1 MFLEN
6 LTKLEK
12 NLWNSHVEFMGVDH
26 DMAEMYAED
35 RNDVI
40 EVKDR
45 FNRGHMGSLRTFIDR
60 RQAIK
65 WVGDPTSQTAAS
77 DAYSVQIASYE
88 QRPHRSGQYLLYMLR
103 VEKDGKIWMVGLI
116 SEEIRR

>member
-6 LTKLEK
+6 LYKLEK
-12 NLWNSHVEFMGVDH
+12 SLWNSHVEFMGVDN

-45 FNRGHMGSLRTFIDR
+45 FNRGHMGSLKTFIDR
-60 RQAIK
+60 MDTHPREGVVMALAADLGED
-65 WVGDPTSQTAAS
+65 WVEENLGW
-77 DAYSVQIASYE
+77 SV
-88 QRPHRSGQYLLYMLR
+88 R
-103 VEKDGKIWMVGLI
+103 
-116 SEEIRR
+116 

>member
-26 DMAEMYAED
+26 DMAEMYAQD

-40 EVKDR
+40 EVKELYR
-45 FNRGHMGSLRTFIDR
+45 RGIMPTLRTFIDR
-60 RQAIK
+60 MDTHPREGVVMAFAADLGED
-65 WVGDPTSQTAAS
+65 WVLENLG
-77 DAYSVQIASYE
+77 YE
-88 QRPHRSGQYLLYMLR
+88 VR
-103 VEKDGKIWMVGLI
+103 
-116 SEEIRR
+116 

>member
-6 LTKLEK
+6 LTKLENDLWK
-12 NLWNSHVEFMGVDH
+12 NHVEFVGVDH

-45 FNRGHMGSLRTFIDR
+45 FNRGHMGSLRTFIERMDTCIR
-60 RQAIK
+60 EGVVMALAADLGSD
-65 WVGDPTSQTAAS
+65 WVAKNLGWE
-77 DAYSVQIASYE
+77 V
-88 QRPHRSGQYLLYMLR
+88 R
-103 VEKDGKIWMVGLI
+103 
-116 SEEIRR
+116 

>member
-12 NLWNSHVEFMGVDH
+12 NLWKSHVEFVGVDH

-40 EVKDR
+40 EVKER
-45 FNRGHMGSLRTFIDR
+45 SKMTSLM
-60 RQAIK
+60 K
-65 WVGDPTSQTAAS
+65 
-77 DAYSVQIASYE
+77 
-88 QRPHRSGQYLLYMLR
+88 YLLVS
-103 VEKDGKIWMVGLI
+103 VELNVLVNYSKVLKKMVA
-116 SEEIRR
+116 

>member
-12 NLWNSHVEFMGVDH
+12 DLWNSHVEFMGVDH

-40 EVKDR
+40 EVKER
-45 FNRGHMGSLRTFIDR
+45 FNRGHMGSLRTFIERMDTHPR
-60 RQAIK
+60 EGVVLALAADLGSD
-65 WVGDPTSQTAAS
+65 WVAKNLGWE
-77 DAYSVQIASYE
+77 V
-88 QRPHRSGQYLLYMLR
+88 
-103 VEKDGKIWMVGLI
+103 
-116 SEEIRR
+116 

>member
-12 NLWNSHVEFMGVDH
+12 NLWKSHVEFVGVDH

-40 EVKDR
+40 KVKDLYR
-45 FNRGHMGSLRTFIDR
+45 IGIMPTLREFIDR
-60 RQAIK
+60 MDTHPREGVVLAFAADLGED
-65 WVGDPTSQTAAS
+65 WVLKNLG
-77 DAYSVQIASYE
+77 YE
-88 QRPHRSGQYLLYMLR
+88 VR
-103 VEKDGKIWMVGLI
+103 
-116 SEEIRR
+116 

>member
-12 NLWNSHVEFMGVDH
+12 GLWNLHVEMMGVDN
-26 DMAEMYAED
+26 DMAEMYAAD

-45 FNRGHMGSLRTFIDR
+45 FNRGHMGSLKTFIDR
-60 RQAIK
+60 MDTHPREGVVVALAADLGED
-65 WVGDPTSQTAAS
+65 WVEENLGW
-77 DAYSVQIASYE
+77 SV
-88 QRPHRSGQYLLYMLR
+88 R
-103 VEKDGKIWMVGLI
+103 
-116 SEEIRR
+116 

>member
-12 NLWNSHVEFMGVDH
+12 SLWNSHVEFMGVDN
-26 DMAEMYAED
+26 DMAEMYAQD

-45 FNRGHMGSLRTFIDR
+45 FNRGHMGSLKSFIDHMDTHPR
-60 RQAIK
+60 EGVILALADDL
-65 WVGDPTSQTAAS
+65 GS
-77 DAYSVQIASYE
+77 DW
-88 QRPHRSGQYLLYMLR
+88 
-103 VEKDGKIWMVGLI
+103 VEKNLGWSVN
-116 SEEIRR
+116 

>member
-12 NLWNSHVEFMGVDH
+12 TLWNSHVEFMGVDNG
-26 DMAEMYAED
+26 MAEMYAQD

-45 FNRGHMGSLRTFIDR
+45 FKRGHMGSLKSFIDR
-60 RQAIK
+60 MDTHPREGVVLALADDLGED
-65 WVGDPTSQTAAS
+65 WV
-77 DAYSVQIASYE
+77 
-88 QRPHRSGQYLLYMLR
+88 
-103 VEKDGKIWMVGLI
+103 
-116 SEEIRR
+116 EENLGYGVR

>member
-12 NLWNSHVEFMGVDH
+12 GLWNLHVEMMGVDN
-26 DMAEMYAED
+26 DMAEMYAAD

-45 FNRGHMGSLRTFIDR
+45 FNRGHMGSLKTFIDR
-60 RQAIK
+60 MDTHPREGVVVALAMDLGED
-65 WVGDPTSQTAAS
+65 WVEENLGW
-77 DAYSVQIASYE
+77 SV
-88 QRPHRSGQYLLYMLR
+88 R
-103 VEKDGKIWMVGLI
+103 
-116 SEEIRR
+116 

>member
-12 NLWNSHVEFMGVDH
+12 GLWNLHVEMMGVDN
-26 DMAEMYAED
+26 DMAEMYAQD

-45 FNRGHMGSLRTFIDR
+45 FNRGHMGSLKSFIDR
-60 RQAIK
+60 MDTHPREGVVVALAADLGED
-65 WVGDPTSQTAAS
+65 WVEENLGW
-77 DAYSVQIASYE
+77 SV
-88 QRPHRSGQYLLYMLR
+88 R
-103 VEKDGKIWMVGLI
+103 
-116 SEEIRR
+116 

>member
-12 NLWNSHVEFMGVDH
+12 NLWNSHVEFMGVDN

-45 FNRGHMGSLRTFIDR
+45 FNRGHMGSLKTFIDR
-60 RQAIK
+60 MDTLPREGVVLALAAELGSD
-65 WVGDPTSQTAAS
+65 WVAKNLGWE
-77 DAYSVQIASYE
+77 V
-88 QRPHRSGQYLLYMLR
+88 
-103 VEKDGKIWMVGLI
+103 
-116 SEEIRR
+116 

>member
-12 NLWNSHVEFMGVDH
+12 SLWNSHVEFMGVDN
-26 DMAEMYAED
+26 DMAEMYAQD

-45 FNRGHMGSLRTFIDR
+45 FNRGHMGSLKSFIDR
-60 RQAIK
+60 MDTHPRWITEGEGGYGFVEGMQALLK
-65 WVGDPTSQTAAS
+65 AQNF
-77 DAYSVQIASYE
+77 VQ
-88 QRPHRSGQYLLYMLR
+88 
-103 VEKDGKIWMVGLI
+103 K
-116 SEEIRR
+116 

>member
-1 MFLEN
+1 MDN

-12 NLWNSHVEFMGVDH
+12 NLWNSHVEFMGVDN

-60 RQAIK
+60 MDTHPREGVVLALADDLGED
-65 WVGDPTSQTAAS
+65 WVLKNLG
-77 DAYSVQIASYE
+77 YE
-88 QRPHRSGQYLLYMLR
+88 VR
-103 VEKDGKIWMVGLI
+103 
-116 SEEIRR
+116 

>member
-12 NLWNSHVEFMGVDH
+12 NLWNSHVEFMGVDN

-40 EVKDR
+40 EVKER
-45 FNRGHMGSLRTFIDR
+45 FNRGHMGSLRTFIDHMDTHPR
-60 RQAIK
+60 EGVVMAFAADLGED
-65 WVGDPTSQTAAS
+65 WVLKNLG
-77 DAYSVQIASYE
+77 YE
-88 QRPHRSGQYLLYMLR
+88 VR
-103 VEKDGKIWMVGLI
+103 
-116 SEEIRR
+116 

>member
-12 NLWNSHVEFMGVDH
+12 SLWNSHVEFMGVDN
-26 DMAEMYAED
+26 DMAEMYAQD

-45 FNRGHMGSLRTFIDR
+45 FNRGHMGSLKTFIDR
-60 RQAIK
+60 MDTHPREGVVMALAADLGED
-65 WVGDPTSQTAAS
+65 WVEENLGW
-77 DAYSVQIASYE
+77 SV
-88 QRPHRSGQYLLYMLR
+88 R
-103 VEKDGKIWMVGLI
+103 
-116 SEEIRR
+116 